1 MRSFVLQFQKLLS
14 LLPFAAAL
22 FLMNPISSHAGIKV
36 LGSEIGVSTI
46 DQVQKLATTPGSVRN
61 GGMNKWNKGP
71 TLEIQGSNYDIQ
83 GLQSVYYVFD
93 QELKLV
99 ALVMTMQKHRF
110 DEVFSVLAAKYKT
123 VKKVQPFVGDNYAK
137 FTAPDSVIEIDAPH
151 LGFEM
156 EVRYMTNAYAKAWA
170 DGVQAQRQQKQ
181 NNDKS
186 NF

>member
-1 MRSFVLQFQKLLS
+1 MRYFVLQFQKLLS

-36 LGSEIGVSTI
+36 LGAEIGVSTI
-46 DQVQKLATTPGSVRN
+46 DQVRQQLSAAGPVKN
-61 GGMNKWNKGP
+61 GANNKWNQGP
-71 TLEIQGSNYDIQ
+71 TLEVPGSNYDIQ
-83 GLQSVYYVFD
+83 GLQSVYYVFNPD
-93 QELKLV
+93 GKL
-99 ALVMTMQKHRF
+99 AGLVMNMQKHRF